1 MRGLRGKSL
10 EKSFENETVV
20 MSDRRKRYS
29 DDEVIKAWPWFG
41 GTPGKAAR
49 KFFAIWVTSL
59 VLLVVW
65 ALYAIATLHICMTV
79 VIIVLIVIV
88 AVLPSV
94 SLIGSRI

>member
-1 MRGLRGKSL
+1 MRGK
-10 EKSFENETVV
+10 
-20 MSDRRKRYS
+20 YA

-49 KFFAIWVTSL
+49 KIFAVWVTAL

-65 ALYAIATLHICMTV
+65 AIYAIATLHICMTV
-79 VIIVLIVIV
+79 VIIAIIVVV

-94 SLIGSRI
+94 GLIGSRI